1 MDPKKAIRYSG
12 MVAPELQA
20 DNSSSK
26 LSKIVLHS
34 LGSLQRRSVEES
46 SHWTIVAWG
55 AGSELVTAKHEKR
68 SNTFC

>member
-1 MDPKKAIRYSG
+1 

-34 LGSLQRRSVEES
+34 LGSLQRRSMRRDQTPLLVLGAD
-46 SHWTIVAWG
+46 TG
-55 AGSELVTAKHEKR
+55 AGRKLFSI
-68 SNTFC
+68 NTCTRT